1 MSDHIVTGATVATGL
16 PGLYDAVASAIRP
29 PAEVGIGAGTA
40 TYRFTPDLTAVEA
53 TTFADIV
60 ATFRTRDVQ
69 LTPAEYQ
76 AIKSDIDGLRTY
88 NGITS
93 PTLAQTVAATK
104 AQNRILRA
112 LLRDG

>member
-1 MSDHIVTGATVATGL
+1 MSTVSI
-16 PGLYDAVASAIRP
+16 PGVIPSPGEGTLYTVIASVRVPTDVAWN
-29 PAEVGIGAGTA
+29 GTTA
-40 TYRFTPDLTAVEA
+40 TYTFTPDLTAAEQTA
-53 TTFADIV
+53 ISDIV
-60 ATFRTRDVQ
+60 ATFRTRDVE
-69 LTPAEYQ
+69 LSVAEYQ
-76 AIKSDIDGLRTY
+76 AIKADIDGLRTY